1 MFRTASRKSR
11 SEDSAWNRV
20 RQAISRR
27 QLDRLQ
33 RSLLLVWKSAPGWT
47 ASGAVLMVVL
57 SVLPLLALWLMKL
70 LIDAAV
76 GVDGPGSALGSVRD
90 LSRVNLLI
98 VLLGIVALAKAACE
112 SAVSA
117 IGELRT
123 QRVRDHIQNLLQRK
137 SSTID
142 LAHYENPD
150 YYDTLHRAQEQSPMR
165 TDRIFFE
172 PGANDSKRHIL
183 RRHRRASDRIQLDGP
198 GHRRPRLPAFGFHQ
212 GKYALSVYL
221 LNRRQSEAERK
232 AWYYNWIV
240 TRNPY
245 AKEVRLFDL
254 GDLFRKR
261 YRRERAGL
269 VKERTAL
276 VAGRAFRETVTQAF
290 AVAAIYGSYGIVVWQ
305 TVQGACTPGDLVMY
319 IQAIQKGQNLFQGM
333 LKSMANFYEDYL
345 FLSNLFDFLDLESAI
360 VAPERPVPVPR
371 PMRTGIRFEGVGF
384 RYAASARHA
393 LRSITLSIEPGE
405 VVALVGENGSG
416 KTSLVKLLC
425 RLYDPSE
432 GRIAID
438 GIDLRQFDP
447 RLLRKEIGVIFQD
460 FAQYHQAARDN
471 IRFGNIDIEPGD
483 GRIQAAAK
491 EAGAHTAISALPQG
505 YDTMLGKFF
514 REGEELSIGEWQ
526 KIALARALLRDAQIL
541 VLDEPTSALDAL
553 SEYRVF
559 RQFRELV
566 RGRTAILVSHRL
578 YTVKMADRI
587 CVMKDGEIVEQGS
600 HSDLMDTRGLYARMF
615 ETQAECYSLG
625 ERGV

>member
-1 MFRTASRKSR
+1 M
-11 SEDSAWNRV
+11 
-20 RQAISRR
+20 
-27 QLDRLQ
+27 
-33 RSLLLVWKSAPGWT
+33 LLVWKSAPGWT

-57 SVLPLLALWLMKL
+57 SVLPLLTLWLMKL

-76 GVDGPGSALGSVRD
+76 GVNGPGNALGSVRD

-98 VLLGIVALAKAACE
+98 VFLGIVALAKAACE

-165 TDRIFFE
+165 TDRIFSSLAQTIQSGISCVAIAGLLIAF
-172 PGANDSKRHIL
+172 NWMIL
-183 RRHRRASDRIQLDGP
+183 VIVVLAC
-198 GHRRPRLPAFGFHQ
+198 LPLAFIR

-221 LNRRQSEAERK
+221 LNRRQSEAERR

-254 GDLFRKR
+254 GDLFRRR

-276 VAGRAFRETVTQAF
+276 VAGRAFRETATQAF

-319 IQAIQKGQNLFQGM
+319 IQAIQKGQSLFQGM

-345 FLSNLFDFLDLESAI
+345 FLSNLFDFLDLESEI

-371 PMRTGIRFEGVGF
+371 PIRTGIRFEGVGF
-384 RYAASARHA
+384 RYAASARLA

-438 GIDLRQFDP
+438 GIDLRRFDP

-491 EAGAHTAISALPQG
+491 EAGAHAAISALPQG

-553 SEYRVF
+553 SEYQVF

-566 RGRTAILVSHRL
+566 RGRTAIIVSHRL

-587 CVMKDGEIVEQGS
+587 FVMKDGEIVEQGS
-600 HSDLMDTRGLYARMF
+600 HSDLMAAKGLYAQMC
-615 ETQAECYSLG
+615 ETQAECYGLK
-625 ERGV
+625 